1 MAKVNVYARLKHYS
15 LEKFTTTALSL
26 LANASDQQLIRLTY
40 LAEKIPRKESY
51 QRKIRWIR
59 DLFRGRHPGLR
70 LARRI
75 LNETN
80 PHHRRKIITNFI
92 INQLLVGTNRRKE
105 FEARSG
111 IYPPDALLI
120 SPTMRCNLRCDGC
133 YSGDYPQGEEM
144 ELETIDRV
152 ITEGKEMGIHLV
164 LFTGGE
170 PFLRKDLFQL
180 FEKHEDVGFQI
191 YTNATLIDE
200 EMVDRFARLGN
211 VMPAISVEGLQEHTD
226 WRRGTGRFEND
237 VRVMDRLREAGLF
250 FAVSTT
256 QTRFNTDTLTSD
268 EFIDFLVE
276 KGCILMWNF
285 YYVPIGRNPDVT
297 MMATPQQRNQ
307 MRERLRYFRA
317 TKPMLFVD
325 FWNDGHLTHGCIA
338 GGRKYLHINARGDV
352 EPCVFCHF
360 ASDNIRD
367 KSLFEALNSPLF
379 REIRARQ
386 PFSENHVRPC
396 MLIDHPH
403 QGRDLALNYA
413 NYFTHP
419 GAQGFFTDLAPHIDR
434 FAQEYASIVDA
445 EWQEPYAE
453 REELEVGGKHA

>member
-1 MAKVNVYARLKHYS
+1 MSKVSVYTRMKHYS
-15 LEKFTTTALSL
+15 IEKFTTSALSL
-26 LANASDQQLIRLTY
+26 LANASDEQLIRLTH
-40 LAEKIPRKESY
+40 LAERIPRKESY
-51 QRKIRWIR
+51 RRKIRWIR
-59 DLFRGRHPGLR
+59 ELFKRRHPGLQ
-70 LARRI
+70 LAKRVLR
-75 LNETN
+75 ETN
-80 PHHRRKIITNFI
+80 THHRNKIITNFI

-105 FEARSG
+105 FEAETG
-111 IYPPDALLI
+111 VYPPDALLI
-120 SPTMRCNLRCDGC
+120 SPTMRCNLSCDGC
-133 YSGDYPQGEEM
+133 YSGDYEHGEEM
-144 ELETIDRV
+144 ELGTIDRV
-152 ITEGKEMGIHLV
+152 IGEAKEMGIHLI

-170 PFLRKDLFQL
+170 PFLRGDIFEL
-180 FEKHEDVGFQI
+180 FEKHGDVSFQI

-200 EMVDRFARLGN
+200 KMVDRFVRLGN

-226 WRRGTGRFEND
+226 WRRGEGRFAWN
-237 VRVMDRLREAGLF
+237 VRLMDLLREAGLF

-256 QTRFNTDTLTSD
+256 QTRHNTDILTSD
-268 EFIDFLVE
+268 EFIDFLVQ

-285 YYVPIGRNPDVT
+285 YYVPIGRNPDLT
-297 MMATPQQRNQ
+297 MMATPGQRNV

-325 FWNDGHLTHGCIA
+325 FWNDGHLTQGCIA

-367 KSLFEALNSPLF
+367 KTLLEVLSSPLF

-386 PFSENHVRPC
+386 PFSENHLRPC

-413 NYFTHP
+413 GYFTHP
-419 GAQGFFTDLAPHIDR
+419 GARALFTDLASEIDR
-434 FAQEYASIVDA
+434 YAREYGAIADAARQEGDA
-445 EWQEPYAE
+445 G
-453 REELEVGGKHA
+453 EVEVGAGGKHA

>member
-1 MAKVNVYARLKHYS
+1 MPKVSVYRKMKHYS
-15 LEKFTTTALSL
+15 LEKFTTSALSL
-26 LANASDQQLIRLTY
+26 LANASDEQLIRLTY

-51 QRKIRWIR
+51 RRKIRWIR
-59 DLFRGRHPGLR
+59 ELFKGRHPGLQ
-70 LARRI
+70 LAKRI
-75 LNETN
+75 VKDIN
-80 PHHRRKIITNFI
+80 PHHRNKIITNFI
-92 INQLLVGTNRRKE
+92 VNQLLVGTNRRKE
-105 FEARSG
+105 FEAKVG
-111 IYPPDALLI
+111 VYPPDALLM
-120 SPTMRCNLRCDGC
+120 SPTMKCNLKCEGC
-133 YSGDYPQGEEM
+133 YSGDYSQEDEI
-144 ELETIDRV
+144 ELAIMDRV
-152 ITEGKEMGIHLV
+152 IAEAKEMGIHLV

-170 PFLRKDLFQL
+170 PFLREDIFEL
-180 FEKHEDVGFQI
+180 FEKHGDVGFQI

-200 EMVDRFARLGN
+200 KMVDRFVQLGN

-226 WRRGTGRFEND
+226 LRRGKGRFERD
-237 VRVMDRLREAGLF
+237 VRVMDLLKAAGLF

-256 QTRFNTDTLTSD
+256 QTRHNTDILTSD

-276 KGCILMWNF
+276 RGCILMWNF
-285 YYVPIGRNPDVT
+285 YYVPIGRDPDLR

-360 ASDNIRD
+360 ASDNIRE
-367 KSLFEALNSPLF
+367 KSLLEVLTSPLF
-379 REIRARQ
+379 KEIRARQ
-386 PFSENHVRPC
+386 PFSENHMRPC

-413 NYFTHP
+413 GYFTHP
-419 GAQGFFTDLAPHIDR
+419 SARALFTDLAPDIDR
-434 FAQEYASIVDA
+434 YAQEYETIVDA
-445 EWQEPYAE
+445 ARQEPFAE
-453 REELEVGGKHA
+453 GVELEAGGKHL

>member
-1 MAKVNVYARLKHYS
+1 MPKVSVYRKMKHYS
-15 LEKFTTTALSL
+15 LEKFTTSALSL
-26 LANASDQQLIRLTY
+26 LANASDEQLIRLTY

-51 QRKIRWIR
+51 RRKIRWIR
-59 DLFRGRHPGLR
+59 ELFKGRHPGLQ
-70 LARRI
+70 LAKRI
-75 LNETN
+75 VKDIN
-80 PHHRRKIITNFI
+80 PHHRNKIITNFI
-92 INQLLVGTNRRKE
+92 VNQLLVGTNRRKE
-105 FEARSG
+105 FEAKVG
-111 IYPPDALLI
+111 VYPPDALLM
-120 SPTMRCNLRCDGC
+120 SPTMKCNLKCEGC
-133 YSGDYPQGEEM
+133 YSGDYSQEDEI
-144 ELETIDRV
+144 ELAIMDRV
-152 ITEGKEMGIHLV
+152 IAEAKEMGIHLV

-170 PFLRKDLFQL
+170 PFLREDIFEL
-180 FEKHEDVGFQI
+180 FEKHGDVGFQI

-200 EMVDRFARLGN
+200 KMVDRFVQLGN

-226 WRRGTGRFEND
+226 LRRGKGRFERD
-237 VRVMDRLREAGLF
+237 VRVMDLLKAAGLF

-256 QTRFNTDTLTSD
+256 QTRHNTDILTSD

-276 KGCILMWNF
+276 RGCILMWNF
-285 YYVPIGRNPDVT
+285 YYVPIGRDPDLR

-360 ASDNIRD
+360 ASDNIRE
-367 KSLFEALNSPLF
+367 KTLLEVLTSPLF
-379 REIRARQ
+379 KEIRARQ
-386 PFSENHVRPC
+386 PFSENHMRPC

-413 NYFTHP
+413 GYFTHP
-419 GAQGFFTDLAPHIDR
+419 SARALFTDLAPDIDR
-434 FAQEYASIVDA
+434 YAQEYETSGDA
-445 EWQEPYAE
+445 ARQEPFAE
-453 REELEVGGKHA
+453 GVELEAGGKHA